1 MALRYYQSDLSL
13 AIRAAWTRAPNVL
26 AVSATGSG
34 KTVLV
39 AHEIKA
45 EPGASVFIA
54 HRTELVSQAS
64 LALAREG
71 VRHKVIGSTNLQR
84 NCAAIH
90 MAELGRSWY
99 DPNAKTAVAGV
110 DTLVR
115 LPPSDPWLRLVRL
128 WVCDEGHHLLKAN
141 KWGRAMAMFPSA
153 RGLAVTATPLRADG
167 QGLGRHADG
176 LIDEM
181 VLGPPM
187 ALLIA
192 EGWLS
197 RYRIFSPPSD
207 LDLSGVSVTA
217 GGDYSPDPLRKAVH
231 KSHIVGDI
239 VAHYTRVAPGKLGM
253 TFCVDVDAAAETAQ
267 AFRAGGVPAEVIT
280 GETPDLLRAQIMR
293 RFRAREVLQL
303 VSVDIMGEGTDVPA
317 VEVVSMGRPT
327 QSYGLFVQ
335 QFGRALRPLEGKTH
349 AIILDHVGNVMRHG
363 LPDAPRVWT
372 LDRRERRSSKGPTD
386 VVPVRTCLNEKCMS
400 VYERVL
406 AACPYCGQPA
416 PPPAQRGSPQQVEGD
431 LAELDAD
438 ALRVLR
444 GEIAR
449 LDGAAAYPGGA
460 SNAVMGAIQKNHWL
474 KQQGQEALRPVLAL
488 WGGWQATQG
497 RDEREAQRRF
507 YVRYGVDVATAMTLG
522 PADAAD
528 LQTKVLDDLARNR
541 VVSA

>member
-1 MALRYYQSDLSL
+1 M
-13 AIRAAWTRAPNVL
+13 V
-26 AVSATGSG
+26 
-34 KTVLV
+34 
-39 AHEIKA
+39 H
-45 EPGASVFIA
+45 
-54 HRTELVSQAS
+54 
-64 LALAREG
+64 
-71 VRHKVIGSTNLQR
+71 
-84 NCAAIH
+84 NC
-90 MAELGRSWY
+90 
-99 DPNAKTAVAGV
+99 
-110 DTLVR
+110 
-115 LPPSDPWLRLVRL
+115 
-128 WVCDEGHHLLKAN
+128 HHLLKAN
-141 KWGRAMAMFPSA
+141 KWGRAVAMFPNA

-181 VLGPPM
+181 VIGPPM

-231 KSHIVGDI
+231 QSHIVGDI
-239 VAHYTRVAPGKLGM
+239 VTHYRRIAGGKLGM

-267 AFRAGGVPAEVIT
+267 AFRAAGVPSEVIT

-416 PPPAQRGSPQQVEGD
+416 PPPALRGSPQQVEGD

-449 LDGAAAYPGGA
+449 LDGAAVYPGGA
-460 SNAVMGAIQKNHWL
+460 SNAVKGAIERNHWARS
-474 KQQGQEALRPVLAL
+474 KAQEGLRAAMAL

-507 YVRYGVDVATAMTLG
+507 YARYGVDVGTAMTLG
-522 PADAAD
+522 PADAAE